1 MRALVLAAVLLTSFG
16 LHSLRAQDQG
26 KPAIG
31 AQPAQS
37 QGHPNAPARQEPL
50 SSSDDQ
56 ARRTMNRMGPGIDW
70 DHRKPGRHWR
80 ISPHHP
86 GT

>member
-1 MRALVLAAVLLTSFG
+1 MRALVLATVLLTSFG
-16 LHSLRAQDQG
+16 LHSLRAQDQA
-26 KPAIG
+26 KPPVS
-31 AQPAQS
+31 AQPLQS
-37 QGHPNAPARQEPL
+37 QDHPNAAKQAPQ
-50 SSSDDQ
+50 SSTDDQ
-56 ARRTMNRMGPGIDW
+56 TRRTMNRMGSGIDW

>member
-1 MRALVLAAVLLTSFG
+1 MRALILTAGLLTLLSSYP
-16 LHSLRAQDQG
+16 LLAQDQG
-26 KPAIG
+26 KPPVDA
-31 AQPAQS
+31 AQPVQPGS
-37 QGHPNAPARQEPL
+37 SAPAKQNQQ
-50 SSSDDQ
+50 SSSNDQ
-56 ARRTMNRMGPGIDW
+56 TGRTLNRMGPGIDW

>member
-1 MRALVLAAVLLTSFG
+1 MRALVVATVLLTWLG
-16 LHSLRAQDQG
+16 LHSLHAQDRG
-26 KPAIG
+26 NPSASR
-31 AQPAQS
+31 QPVQS
-37 QGHPNAPARQEPL
+37 QDQPNASAKQAPQP
-50 SSSDDQ
+50 SSDDQ
-56 ARRTMNRMGPGIDW
+56 TRRTMNRMGPGIDW